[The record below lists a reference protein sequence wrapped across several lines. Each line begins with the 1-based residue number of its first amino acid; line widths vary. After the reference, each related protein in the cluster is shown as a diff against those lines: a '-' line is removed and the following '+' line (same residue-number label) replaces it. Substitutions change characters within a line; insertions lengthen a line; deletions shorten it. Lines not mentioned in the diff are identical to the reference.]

1 MDEYFLIGKKLDED
15 TGDTIEIE
23 ILVAS
28 EKPLGKIDE
37 KVRKTWSS
45 YDCLAIYKK
54 IEGD

>member
-15 TGDTIEIE
+15 GDTVEID
-23 ILVAS
+23 ILAAS
-28 EKPLGKIDE
+28 EEPLGKIDE
-37 KVRKTWSS
+37 KVRKTWNY